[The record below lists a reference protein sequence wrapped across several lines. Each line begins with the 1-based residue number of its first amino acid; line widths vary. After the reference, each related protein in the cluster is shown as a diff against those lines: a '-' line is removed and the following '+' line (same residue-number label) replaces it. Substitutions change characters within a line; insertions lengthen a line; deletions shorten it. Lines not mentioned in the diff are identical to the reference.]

1 MSLSRFMLA
10 QSARWLL
17 SAVICLASLAACAV
31 DGAWMSNS
39 VPAVTEEPS
48 LREEPWPTSTTP
60 APAPSPPAP
69 VAISLT
75 VRTGAKAPGGV
86 VVTEILSMRA
96 GPGYRYR
103 KVGELLKGAEF
114 DIMARW
120 CAYNRDEDWYL
131 IGIHGDEQRW
141 IPGGRQYV
149 STWLADNLVCLVP
162 PPTPTATP
170 VDPHFQA
177 DRTVITPGECA
188 QLTWQAEQVQAI
200 YLDGDP
206 VPWHD
211 MRRVCPAQTWTYVLT
226 VIERDGR
233 RNDYSLTIEVKGP
246 TQPTAEPVMSESTTP
261 TPIQTATPTLAFP
274 QVITDSDRLLEFQLA
289 IGRYRLAEKAALRF
303 PDSDAVEQLRDF
315 ASGEA
320 LETALEQVKQLRKQG
335 LVAEL
340 SVPQMDVRIAI
351 LQDERTAGVLV
362 QERRRLKRYRLTSDG
377 SVPVDEQVFDGTMVY
392 GLSYTDSQWK
402 VARIRQTNSPEQ

>member
-17 SAVICLASLAACAV
+17 SVVICLASLAACAV
-31 DGAWMSNS
+31 DGARMSNG

-69 VAISLT
+69 VATSLT

-86 VVTEILSMRA
+86 VVTEILSVRA

-103 KVGELLKGAEF
+103 KVGELLRGAEF

-149 STWLADNLVCLVP
+149 STWLVEKLVCLVP

-170 VDPHFQA
+170 VDPHFHA
-177 DRTVITPGECA
+177 DQTVIALGECV
-188 QLTWQAEQVQAI
+188 QLRWDAEQIQAI
-200 YLDGDP
+200 YLDGEP
-206 VPWHD
+206 VPK
-211 MRRVCPAQTWTYVLT
+211 RGVKRACPVQTWTYVLT

-246 TQPTAEPVMSESTTP
+246 TQPTAEPVMSESTTR
-261 TPIQTATPTLAFP
+261 TPVQTATPTPAFP
-274 QVITDSDRLLEFQLA
+274 QVITDPDRLLEFQLA
-289 IGRYRLAEKAALRF
+289 IGWYRLAEKAALRS
-303 PDSDAVEQLRDF
+303 PDSDAVEQLKDF

-320 LETALEQVKQLRKQG
+320 LEAALEQVKQLRKQG

-377 SVPVDEQVFDGTMVY
+377 SVPVDEEVFDGMMVY
-392 GLSYTDSQWK
+392 GLTYTDSQWK
-402 VARIRQTNSPEQ
+402 VTRIRQTDSPE